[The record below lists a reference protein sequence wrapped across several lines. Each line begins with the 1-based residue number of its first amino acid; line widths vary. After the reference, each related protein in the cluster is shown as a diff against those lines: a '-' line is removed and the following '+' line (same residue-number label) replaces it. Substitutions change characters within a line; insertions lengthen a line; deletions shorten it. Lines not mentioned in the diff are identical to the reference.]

1 MATLQKIRSKG
12 PLLVGA
18 VGLALFAF
26 IAGDAWR
33 VLQPHQ
39 SQDVGEVGGESL
51 SARDYQ
57 AMVEEYTEVVKYSSG
72 LTALTDEQAN
82 RLQDDVWRTYVE
94 NKLIEAE
101 AEKLGLKVT
110 NAELQ
115 SIIDAGTH
123 PLLRQTPFSNPQTG
137 TFDADALKKFLV
149 DYSNMN
155 RAQMPAQLVEN
166 YDEMYRYWAF
176 IERTLKQMRLQEKY
190 QALITKSLLSNPVE
204 AQHTFDAR
212 VNQTDVLLTA
222 VPYSSIPDTTVS
234 VSDSDL
240 QAAYNKKKEQF
251 KQPVEVRNIRYIDV
265 QVTASEEDKAA
276 LRAEMDE
283 YTAQLSKTTGDYA
296 SFIRSTGSDYPYV
309 DLYCSTRAL
318 PGDVVSRLDSVAVGD
333 VFGPYYNVTD
343 NTLNSFKR
351 LGESMLPDS
360 IEYRQIQ
367 VMASDLSKTR
377 TLADSIYNALKGGAD
392 FTALAEKYNQKGDKV
407 WLASA
412 AYEGAQLDGDNLKY
426 VQTLNNLKTNEIDN
440 VSLGQFNIVVQVTNR
455 KAMTEKH
462 KVAVI
467 KRPIEFSKE
476 TYSKA
481 YNQFSQ
487 FIAAN
492 NTLEKMEA
500 NAEEA
505 GYRLYPKD
513 NLASSEHG
521 IGGIRGTK
529 DALRWAFDAKVGEVS
544 GLYECGESDHMMV
557 VGLAAVVPE
566 GYRPLSMV
574 KDQLRREVLRDKKAE
589 KIMADMQA
597 AGATSLEQYRNLS
610 GAVSDS
616 VKHVTFSASAY
627 VPALRTSEPL
637 VSAYADGTELNK
649 LSAPVKGNGGV
660 FVLQPYAKDKLN
672 STYNAEVEET
682 SIATRYERM
691 VGNMIINDLYDKGE
705 VKDMRYLFF

>member
-1 MATLQKIRSKG
+1 M
-12 PLLVGA
+12 GA

-351 LGESMLPDS
+351 LGEAMLPDS

-426 VQTLNNLKTNEIDN
+426 VQALNNLKTNEIEN

-589 KIMADMQA
+589 KIMADMRA

>member
-1 MATLQKIRSKG
+1 M
-12 PLLVGA
+12 GA

-351 LGESMLPDS
+351 LGEAMLPDS

-426 VQTLNNLKTNEIDN
+426 VQTLNNLKTNEIEN

-672 STYNAEVEET
+672 SSYNAEVEET

>member
-1 MATLQKIRSKG
+1 M
-12 PLLVGA
+12 VGA

-351 LGESMLPDS
+351 LGEAMLPDS

-426 VQTLNNLKTNEIDN
+426 VQTLNNLKTNEIEN

>member
-1 MATLQKIRSKG
+1 M
-12 PLLVGA
+12 GA

-155 RAQMPAQLVEN
+155 RAQMPAQLVES

-351 LGESMLPDS
+351 LGEAMLPDS

-426 VQTLNNLKTNEIDN
+426 VQTLNNLKTNEIEN

>member
-276 LRAEMDE
+276 LRAEMNE

-426 VQTLNNLKTNEIDN
+426 VQTLNNLKTNEIEN

-557 VGLAAVVPE
+557 VGLVAVVPE

>member
-123 PLLRQTPFSNPQTG
+123 PLLRQTPFSNSQTG

-351 LGESMLPDS
+351 LGEAMLPDS

-426 VQTLNNLKTNEIDN
+426 VQTLNNLKTNEIEN

>member
-155 RAQMPAQLVEN
+155 RAQMPAQLVES

-426 VQTLNNLKTNEIDN
+426 VQTLNNLKTNEIEN

>member
-1 MATLQKIRSKG
+1 M
-12 PLLVGA
+12 GA

-123 PLLRQTPFSNPQTG
+123 PLLRQTLFSNPQTG

-204 AQHTFDAR
+204 AQHSFDAR

-351 LGESMLPDS
+351 LGEAMLPDS

-407 WLASA
+407 WLASD

-426 VQTLNNLKTNEIDN
+426 VQALNNLKTNEIEN

>member
-1 MATLQKIRSKG
+1 M
-12 PLLVGA
+12 GA

-351 LGESMLPDS
+351 LGEAMLPDS

-392 FTALAEKYNQKGDKV
+392 FTALAEKYNQKGNKV

-426 VQTLNNLKTNEIDN
+426 VQTLNNLKTNEIEN

>member
-123 PLLRQTPFSNPQTG
+123 PLLRQTLFSNPQTG

-204 AQHTFDAR
+204 AQHSFDAR

-351 LGESMLPDS
+351 LGEAMLPDS

-407 WLASA
+407 WLASD

-426 VQTLNNLKTNEIDN
+426 VQALNNLKTNEIEN

>member
-318 PGDVVSRLDSVAVGD
+318 PGDVVYRLDSVAVGD

-426 VQTLNNLKTNEIDN
+426 VQTLNNLKTNEIEN

>member
-276 LRAEMDE
+276 LRAEMNE

-426 VQTLNNLKTNEIDN
+426 VQTLNNLKTNEIEN

-455 KAMTEKH
+455 KAITEKH
-462 KVAVI
+462 KVAGI

-557 VGLAAVVPE
+557 VGLVAVVPE

>member
-351 LGESMLPDS
+351 LGEAMLPDS

-426 VQTLNNLKTNEIDN
+426 VQTLNNLKTNEIEN

-672 STYNAEVEET
+672 SSYNAEVEET

>member
-1 MATLQKIRSKG
+1 M
-12 PLLVGA
+12 GA

-351 LGESMLPDS
+351 LGEAMLPDS

-426 VQTLNNLKTNEIDN
+426 VQTLNNLKTNEIEN

-574 KDQLRREVLRDKKAE
+574 KDQLRREVLRNKKAE

>member
-1 MATLQKIRSKG
+1 M
-12 PLLVGA
+12 GA

-318 PGDVVSRLDSVAVGD
+318 PGDVVYRLDSVAVGD

-426 VQTLNNLKTNEIDN
+426 VQTLNNLKTNEIEN

>member
-351 LGESMLPDS
+351 LGEAMLPDS

-426 VQTLNNLKTNEIDN
+426 VQTLNNLKTNEIEN

>member
-318 PGDVVSRLDSVAVGD
+318 PGYFVFCLDSVAVGD
-333 VFGPYYNVTD
+333 
-343 NTLNSFKR
+343 
-351 LGESMLPDS
+351 
-360 IEYRQIQ
+360 
-367 VMASDLSKTR
+367 
-377 TLADSIYNALKGGAD
+377 
-392 FTALAEKYNQKGDKV
+392 
-407 WLASA
+407 
-412 AYEGAQLDGDNLKY
+412 
-426 VQTLNNLKTNEIDN
+426 
-440 VSLGQFNIVVQVTNR
+440 
-455 KAMTEKH
+455 
-462 KVAVI
+462 
-467 KRPIEFSKE
+467 
-476 TYSKA
+476 
-481 YNQFSQ
+481 
-487 FIAAN
+487 
-492 NTLEKMEA
+492 
-500 NAEEA
+500 
-505 GYRLYPKD
+505 
-513 NLASSEHG
+513 
-521 IGGIRGTK
+521 
-529 DALRWAFDAKVGEVS
+529 
-544 GLYECGESDHMMV
+544 
-557 VGLAAVVPE
+557 
-566 GYRPLSMV
+566 
-574 KDQLRREVLRDKKAE
+574 
-589 KIMADMQA
+589 
-597 AGATSLEQYRNLS
+597 
-610 GAVSDS
+610 
-616 VKHVTFSASAY
+616 
-627 VPALRTSEPL
+627 
-637 VSAYADGTELNK
+637 
-649 LSAPVKGNGGV
+649 
-660 FVLQPYAKDKLN
+660 
-672 STYNAEVEET
+672 
-682 SIATRYERM
+682 
-691 VGNMIINDLYDKGE
+691 
-705 VKDMRYLFF
+705 FF

>member
-1 MATLQKIRSKG
+1 M
-12 PLLVGA
+12 GA

-426 VQTLNNLKTNEIDN
+426 VQTLNNLKTNEIEN

>member
-351 LGESMLPDS
+351 LGEAMLPDS

-377 TLADSIYNALKGGAD
+377 TLADSIYNALKGGTD

-426 VQTLNNLKTNEIDN
+426 VQTLNNLKTNEIEN

-597 AGATSLEQYRNLS
+597 AGATSLEQYRSLS

>member
-1 MATLQKIRSKG
+1 M
-12 PLLVGA
+12 GA

-351 LGESMLPDS
+351 LGEAMLPDS

-426 VQTLNNLKTNEIDN
+426 VQTLNNLKTNEIEN

>member
-1 MATLQKIRSKG
+1 
-12 PLLVGA
+12 
-18 VGLALFAF
+18 
-26 IAGDAWR
+26 
-33 VLQPHQ
+33 
-39 SQDVGEVGGESL
+39 
-51 SARDYQ
+51 
-57 AMVEEYTEVVKYSSG
+57 
-72 LTALTDEQAN
+72 
-82 RLQDDVWRTYVE
+82 
-94 NKLIEAE
+94 
-101 AEKLGLKVT
+101 
-110 NAELQ
+110 
-115 SIIDAGTH
+115 
-123 PLLRQTPFSNPQTG
+123 
-137 TFDADALKKFLV
+137 
-149 DYSNMN
+149 MN

-426 VQTLNNLKTNEIDN
+426 VQTLNNLKTNEIEN

-610 GAVSDS
+610 GLCP
-616 VKHVTFSASAY
+616 T
-627 VPALRTSEPL
+627 R
-637 VSAYADGTELNK
+637 
-649 LSAPVKGNGGV
+649 LS
-660 FVLQPYAKDKLN
+660 
-672 STYNAEVEET
+672 T
-682 SIATRYERM
+682 
-691 VGNMIINDLYDKGE
+691 
-705 VKDMRYLFF
+705 

>member
-101 AEKLGLKVT
+101 AEKFGLKVT
-110 NAELQ
+110 NDELQ

-351 LGESMLPDS
+351 LGEAMLPDS

-426 VQTLNNLKTNEIDN
+426 VQTLNNLKTNEIEN

-672 STYNAEVEET
+672 SSYNAEVEET

>member
-351 LGESMLPDS
+351 LGEAMLPDS

-392 FTALAEKYNQKGDKV
+392 FTALAEKYNQKGNKV

-426 VQTLNNLKTNEIDN
+426 VQTLNNLKTNEIEN

>member
-426 VQTLNNLKTNEIDN
+426 VQTLNNLKTNEIEN

>member
-351 LGESMLPDS
+351 LGEAMLPDS

-426 VQTLNNLKTNEIDN
+426 VQTLNNLKTNEIEN

-476 TYSKA
+476 TYNKA
-481 YNQFSQ
+481 YNDFSQ

-492 NTLEKMEA
+492 PTLEQMEA

-505 GYRLYPKD
+505 GYQLQEIND
-513 NLASSEHG
+513 LSSANHTVAG
-521 IGGIRGTK
+521 VRGTK
-529 DALRWAFDAKVGEVS
+529 EALRWIFDVAEPGDVS
-544 GLYECGESDHMMV
+544 GLYECGDNDHMMV
-557 VGLAAVVPE
+557 VGLAGVSPE
-566 GYRPLSMV
+566 GYRSLEKV
-574 KDQLRREVLRDKKAE
+574 QAQLRYEILRDKKAE
-589 KIMADMQA
+589 KIMADMKA
-597 AGATSLEQYRNLS
+597 ANATTIEQYKSMPN
-610 GAVSDS
+610 VVTDS
-616 VKHVTFSASAY
+616 LKMVTFAAPAY
-627 VPALRTSEPL
+627 IPSMRSSEPL
-637 VSAYADGTELNK
+637 VGAYASVAEEGK
-649 LSAPVKGNGGV
+649 LSEPIKGMAGV
-660 FVLQPYAKDKLN
+660 YVLQVYGKDKLN
-672 STYNAEVEET
+672 EEFDKEQQE
-682 SIATRYERM
+682 SSLMNLHMRM
-691 VGNMIINDLYDKGE
+691 AGRLMNDLYLKAN
-705 VKDMRYLFF
+705 VKDTRYMFF